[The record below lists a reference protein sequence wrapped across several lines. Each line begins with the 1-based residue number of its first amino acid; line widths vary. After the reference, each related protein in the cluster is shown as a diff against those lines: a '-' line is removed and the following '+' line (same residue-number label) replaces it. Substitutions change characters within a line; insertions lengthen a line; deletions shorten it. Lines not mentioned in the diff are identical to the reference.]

1 MNQRVSIYHIF
12 IDELIKVYVYL
23 NIYIFKCYD
32 WLQRV
37 EACLLPGNHGE
48 ILWKNIGSD
57 AIEILF
63 QKQRLKSHLPYITF
77 QSPFFE

>member
-1 MNQRVSIYHIF
+1 MTQ
-12 IDELIKVYVYL
+12 
-23 NIYIFKCYD
+23 
-32 WLQRV
+32 WLQCV
-37 EACLLPGNHGE
+37 EACLLPGVHGE

-77 QSPFFE
+77 QSPFLE